1 MGWTLSGYG
10 MGVSAL
16 RTKSVIR
23 DSFSFEQQDNVQDFL
38 KSKKNEQNQLA
49 KKKMFGNS
57 LCHNKL
63 LDVNLRNT
71 IMYNK

>member
-38 KSKKNEQNQLA
+38 KSKKNEQKQLA
-49 KKKMFGNS
+49 KKIICLEIAS
-57 LCHNKL
+57 S
-63 LDVNLRNT
+63 T
-71 IMYNK
+71 ISYWMSICETQ